1 MGLIDGS
8 GAWLLEPRFDV
19 VEYGNGSLI
28 TATVYGEGVYL
39 YDAATRQQIASFPG
53 AEVYAAHYGDY
64 AVIYLPEEVRLVG
77 ADGGTL
83 LSLAPGASVTVG
95 ENRAVVSTGEYG
107 EQSVYLYDFAGK
119 AVAGPFQALTSA
131 GLHGGAANALSWMRL
146 AWWKSIPAAWTVTSL
161 GPSQIRSGLVDE
173 DGNTLL
179 PCEYEVLYSVG
190 ENRFFARQG
199 LSEGMIDASGNW
211 IVRFEMDS

>member
-1 MGLIDGS
+1 M
-8 GAWLLEPRFDV
+8 
-19 VEYGNGSLI
+19 
-28 TATVYGEGVYL
+28 
-39 YDAATRQQIASFPG
+39 
-53 AEVYAAHYGDY
+53 
-64 AVIYLPEEVRLVG
+64 
-77 ADGGTL
+77 
-83 LSLAPGASVTVG
+83 
-95 ENRAVVSTGEYG
+95 
-107 EQSVYLYDFAGK
+107 YLYDFAGK

-131 GLHGGAANALSWMRL
+131 GLHGGRECFIVDAFSVVEVDTGGVDSYITWD
-146 AWWKSIPAAWTVTSL
+146 
-161 GPSQIRSGLVDE
+161 PSQIRSGLVDE